1 MCTCRTTS
9 GLHRNL
15 LIDKHFVRPN
25 IKKYKKK
32 FKKNLALGM
41 YNANLEQSG
50 IHPNVEHAK
59 KGGEGVVIYIWKLKN
74 GDIIPT
80 VNTPR

>member
-1 MCTCRTTS
+1 
-9 GLHRNL
+9 
-15 LIDKHFVRPN
+15 
-25 IKKYKKK
+25 
-32 FKKNLALGM
+32 M

-80 VNTPR
+80 VNTPRQWQRGHVVPIIC